1 MARRKLFTDIELAA
15 LLTVSSGNYHRCAA
29 KLKVSRTAIN
39 HRVAA
44 STELTSLVSDLREG
58 RLDLAESALDAAV
71 ANGQAWAICFLL
83 KTLGKQRGYSER
95 AVLEVKSTI
104 SEPIKQQSFARPEVT
119 PEALMAFLGDFGIVF
134 DSEPSASK
142 VSADGC

>member
-44 STELTSLVSDLREG
+44 SPELTSLVSDLGEG

-71 ANGQAWAICFLL
+71 AKGQAWAICFLL
-83 KTLGKQRGYSER
+83 KTLGKHRGYSER
-95 AVLEVKSTI
+95 AVLEVKNTI
-104 SEPIKQQSFARPEVT
+104 SEPIKQQSTVGPEVT
-119 PEALMAFLGDFGIVF
+119 QAALIAFLGDFGITF
-134 DSEPSASK
+134 TPEPSVPALP
-142 VSADGC
+142 AIGA

>member
-44 STELTSLVSDLREG
+44 SPELTSLVSDLREG
-58 RLDLAESALDAAV
+58 RLDLAESARCRRGEGAGVGD
-71 ANGQAWAICFLL
+71 LL
-83 KTLGKQRGYSER
+83 SAQNTWETTWLQRTS
-95 AVLEVKSTI
+95 
-104 SEPIKQQSFARPEVT
+104 
-119 PEALMAFLGDFGIVF
+119 GIG
-134 DSEPSASK
+134 SQK
-142 VSADGC
+142 HHHSAD